1 MFISDK
7 FEKNLI
13 KNYIGSMDRKLKIV
27 CDCDNVLLNFSE
39 SFAEWHN
46 GKYDDITVQGDPDD
60 YDFGVPDH
68 SELVWER
75 INEFWMSPEMAKVKY
90 MEPEINVKFKE
101 LRALH
106 DVVVYSAVDNQCKE
120 LRMANLKD
128 FDLEDSE
135 VVLRVDKLVPI
146 IDDVKP
152 DICIDDAPENIEELT
167 AAGIP
172 VFYPRYVK
180 YTSHVKSELAIPYEN
195 WDNLLELISI
205 LYSKL

>member
-1 MFISDK
+1 
-7 FEKNLI
+7 
-13 KNYIGSMDRKLKIV
+13 MDRKLKIV

-46 GKYDDITVQGDPDD
+46 NKYDDISVQGDPDD
-60 YDFGVPDH
+60 YDFGVPEH
-68 SELVWER
+68 SELLWER
-75 INEFWMSPEMAKVKY
+75 IKEFWASPEMATVKY
-90 MEPEINVKFKE
+90 MEPNIDEKFRE
-101 LRALH
+101 LRSLH
-106 DVVVYSAVDNQCKE
+106 EVVVYSAVENTCRE
-120 LRMANLKD
+120 RRMANLND
-128 FDLEDSE
+128 FGLGDSE

-146 IDDVKP
+146 INNVKP
-152 DICIDDAPENIEELT
+152 DICIDDAPDNIEELT

-172 VFYPRYVK
+172 VFYPRYVR